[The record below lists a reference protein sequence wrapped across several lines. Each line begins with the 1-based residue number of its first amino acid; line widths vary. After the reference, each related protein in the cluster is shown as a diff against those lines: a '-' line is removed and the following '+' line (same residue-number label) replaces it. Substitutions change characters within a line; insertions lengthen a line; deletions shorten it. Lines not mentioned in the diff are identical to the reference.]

1 MGCTAG
7 VGCRHRAYSD
17 LYVENMAAEIRDL
30 EDQLYEYDYEYR
42 LLEQELA
49 SLRQQNAQIQS
60 QTSSNS
66 QGTGFGNGEPLQFM
80 TPSSPTEVPDPIDPY
95 PGDSNSPGRSSILEG
110 KSSSSGPEE
119 VPSLPAATGSG
130 SEPVEAP
137 PGRVSP
143 FGQGQPQTDPPGDES
158 GFGSSPDDLLP
169 PKIDLGEPMPP
180 PLPTSSYV
188 PRSSD
193 RVDNVQP
200 QMDALELNVS
210 RIEIPAQLASQ
221 KTLKSSIQSSR
232 NETESADSDTNA
244 GFAEKRADSVSDD
257 ELNFTPGFATIRP
270 GVEQVTDQ
278 RIVELAFH
286 PTLSRA
292 ANFDDITDDDGLY
305 LVLQPRNEKGQ
316 VVPIAADLSVVVLD
330 PSRSGRAAR
339 IGRRDYSA
347 TEVKSKL
354 VPSGSK
360 QGIHLTLPWNGP
372 DPNAD
377 RVIVFVRYTFPDGRQ
392 VIGEKTFFVSGPGG
406 LKTVWAPRVE
416 DSDSSNSSGS
426 SNVISASYQSAS
438 EGQKVVRPSV
448 GSSVGTPEVPT
459 PPR

>member
-1 MGCTAG
+1 MSS

-42 LLEQELA
+42 LLEQELS
-49 SLRQQNAQIQS
+49 SLRQQNNQIQS
-60 QTSSNS
+60 QTPSTSSQES
-66 QGTGFGNGEPLQFM
+66 TFGNRQPLQFM
-80 TPSSPTEVPDPIDPY
+80 TPASPTVVPDPVDPY
-95 PGDSNSPGRSSILEG
+95 QGDNGAQGRSSILEDN
-110 KSSSSGPEE
+110 SSSSGPEE
-119 VPSLPAATGSG
+119 VPSLPAESG
-130 SEPVEAP
+130 QGNAP
-137 PGRVSP
+137 RETPPSRVNP
-143 FGQGQPQTDPPGDES
+143 FDRGQPQADPAGEDS
-158 GFGSSPDDLLP
+158 GFGTSPDDLLP
-169 PKIDLGEPMPP
+169 PQIDLGEPMTP
-180 PLPTSSYV
+180 PLPTSSYA
-188 PRSSD
+188 PISGD
-193 RVDNVQP
+193 RAANSQP

-210 RIEIPAQLASQ
+210 RIEIPAQFASQ
-221 KTLKSSIQSSR
+221 KTLKSSIQSGRTGSQS
-232 NETESADSDTNA
+232 SASNTDFDSA
-244 GFAEKRADSVSDD
+244 KKKAEPNNDG

-270 GVEQVTDQ
+270 AVEQVTDQ

-292 ANFDDITDDDGLY
+292 ANFDDVTDDDGLY

-316 VVPIAADLSVVVLD
+316 VVPIAANLSVVILD
-330 PSRSGRAAR
+330 PSRSGKAAR

-347 TEVKSKL
+347 TEVKSKT
-354 VPSGSK
+354 VRSGSK

-406 LKTVWAPRVE
+406 LKTVWAPRAE
-416 DSDSSNSSGS
+416 EAGASTSTRGS
-426 SNVISASYQSAS
+426 SNVVSASFQSAT

-448 GSSVGTPEVPT
+448 GSSVGKSEIPA